1 MAAERAIVLYD
12 ASGLVADAATVDAL
26 ARMQLDA
33 GRRGAEIRLV
43 GASEALR
50 GLIAFMGLADVLKE
64 GSLRVDP
71 RGQSE

>member
-12 ASGLVADAATVDAL
+12 ASELVADAATVDAL

-43 GASEALR
+43 GASESLR
-50 GLIAFMGLADVLKE
+50 GLIAFVGLQDVLKE
-64 GSLRVDP
+64 GSLQVDP
-71 RGQSE
+71 WGQAE